1 MKKVFLTGASGF
13 IGRQCVSLLAAKGL
27 EVHAVSSRSPVQIV
41 PDIRWH
47 RVDLLDSRQAKAIV
61 AKIKPDS
68 LLHFAWYTVPGKYW
82 TCPENLRWVE
92 ASLSLLRE
100 FHRAGG
106 ARVVMAGSCAEY
118 EWKDAECCEETTA
131 LAPTSVYGAAKKTL
145 QSLLGSFG
153 HQSGMSSAWGRI
165 FHLYGPHEHPSR
177 LVSSV
182 IRLLLRGEPVPC
194 SDGRQ
199 VLDFLHVADVASAF
213 VALLESNVEGPVN
226 IASGVPVTVRR
237 VVETI
242 AQKIAR
248 PDLVR
253 FGARPATP
261 GPSRLVACVRRLVRE
276 VGWKPHYA
284 LDTGLDQTI
293 QWWRDCDAMR
303 AAAIDREESVRI
315 G

>member
-68 LLHFAWYTVPGKYW
+68 LLHFAWYTAPGKYW

-100 FHRAGG
+100 FHRVGG

-118 EWKDAECCEETTA
+118 EWKDGECCEETTA

-182 IRLLLRGEPVPC
+182 IRSLLRGEPALC

-248 PDLVR
+248 PDLVH

>member
-1 MKKVFLTGASGF
+1 MRHRRRARNRAPGGHRSKEQVRRAGASGSRW
-13 IGRQCVSLLAAKGL
+13 ILAARGA
-27 EVHAVSSRSPVQIV
+27 HAGRTDGRSAPRRNSCQIR
-41 PDIRWH
+41 D
-47 RVDLLDSRQAKAIV
+47 Q
-61 AKIKPDS
+61 
-68 LLHFAWYTVPGKYW
+68 
-82 TCPENLRWVE
+82 
-92 ASLSLLRE
+92 
-100 FHRAGG
+100 
-106 ARVVMAGSCAEY
+106 
-118 EWKDAECCEETTA
+118 
-131 LAPTSVYGAAKKTL
+131 KTL
-145 QSLLGSFG
+145 QSLLRSFG
-153 HQSGMSSAWGRI
+153 HESGMSSAWGRI

-182 IRLLLRGEPVPC
+182 IRSLLRGEPVPC

-261 GPSRLVACVRRLVRE
+261 GPSRLVASVRRLDRE

-284 LDTGLDQTI
+284 LDKGLDQI
-293 QWWRDCDAMR
+293 IEW
-303 AAAIDREESVRI
+303 
-315 G
+315 

>member
-68 LLHFAWYTVPGKYW
+68 LLHFAWYTAPGKYW

-100 FHRAGG
+100 FHRVGG

-118 EWKDAECCEETTA
+118 EWKDEECCEETTA
-131 LAPTSVYGAAKKTL
+131 LAPTSVYGAAKNTL
-145 QSLLGSFG
+145 QSLLG
-153 HQSGMSSAWGRI
+153 
-165 FHLYGPHEHPSR
+165 
-177 LVSSV
+177 
-182 IRLLLRGEPVPC
+182 
-194 SDGRQ
+194 

-242 AQKIAR
+242 AEKIAR